1 AGLPAA
7 TPSEGLPVDPARPA
21 LPPRQAARQAQ
32 AQSIRAALDAAQGNW
47 AQAARALGVDPSN
60 LHKLARRL
68 GLK

>member
-1 AGLPAA
+1 R
-7 TPSEGLPVDPARPA
+7 PVDPAQPT